1 MSTRIFLLPIL
12 LALIHLSTPVGA
24 EVINGKITL
33 SEDSITSSTYE
44 LYGDWHFYW
53 GDHVPARTAIAHGD
67 YFTVPHLW
75 NTNSRRDST
84 IGAHG
89 CATYVLEVINPG
101 QATNISLHFPDMYV
115 AYRAFW
121 NSDAIVANGIPACN
135 EADEVPYWL
144 HKTSEVT
151 LQPGSNYLTIWISN
165 HHHSKGGIAEN
176 IKIGNPTTIN
186 NEYQA
191 RFSKD
196 LFLTGALLMGGLFF
210 FGLFLFGQH
219 DRSALFFSL
228 FCMVYSYRIIGF
240 DFYAINLLFP
250 DIPWIF
256 TLKLEYLALF
266 FSVSLFGLYVRNLY
280 EEESSALLMN
290 ILNVITGIFALC
302 VVVLPATLF
311 TQLVTP
317 YFVILFSYILYALV
331 VYVKAVLNNK
341 GGSTIA
347 LISVVFIF
355 AVFSYLILTYFGVV
369 SPADDLTFLG
379 YIIFFFLQS
388 LILSYRFATDLMQAK
403 IRAELATEAK
413 SEFLASMSHE
423 IRTPMNGVIGMT
435 ALLEETPLNV
445 QQRNYVETIKNSGEN
460 LLVIINDIL
469 DFSKIESGEIDLDYK
484 SFHLADT
491 IEDVLQL
498 LGKEANQKGI
508 ELLYQLAD
516 DVPAYISSDEARIR
530 QVLLNLISNAVKFTH
545 EGEVVLTIS
554 RGQTDNLLRFAV
566 KDTGIGISPEQ
577 QKKLFKSFSQVD
589 GSIAREYGGTGLG
602 LAISKRIVKA
612 MGGAIWVESSKGQ
625 GSTFTFE
632 ITYLIGKE
640 TPQQVDIPSTETSLR
655 GKSVLILDDNKTN
668 LQVLANTLGKWS
680 VSVTAYNDPNEMLQ
694 ALNSHPTTFDAAII
708 DIQMPGYSGMEVLE
722 ELRKHDTYVTMPII
736 ALSSINQSSLSP
748 QQVELFDVFL
758 HKPLRFKAL
767 RSALLTVM
775 GFNTA
780 VSSIN
785 SREKDPAKNTL
796 PSGIRIIVAE
806 DNPINQKVALQSL
819 SRLGYNAIIARDGFE
834 VLKHL
839 EEGPVDLILMD
850 MQMPAMDGIEA
861 TKKIREKAA
870 FKDIVIIAMTANA
883 TKQDEKNCMEAGMN
897 GFIAKPVRLHVLEET
912 IQRFADLMAKTS

>member
-1 MSTRIFLLPIL
+1 MPTRILLLPL
-12 LALIHLSTPVGA
+12 LLVLLHLSTPAGA

-33 SEDSITSSTYE
+33 SQDSLANATYE

-53 GDHVPARTAIAHGD
+53 GDHVPASTAIANGD
-67 YFTVPHLW
+67 YFTMPHLW
-75 NTNSRRDST
+75 NTSSRHDST
-84 IGAHG
+84 VSAHG

-101 QATNISLHFPDMYV
+101 QATEISLHFPDMYL
-115 AYRAFW
+115 AYQAFW
-121 NSDAIVANGIPACN
+121 NGNAIAANGVPACSK
-135 EADEVPYWL
+135 ADEVPYWL
-144 HKTSEVT
+144 HKLSDVT
-151 LQPGSNYLTIWISN
+151 LQSGSNYLTIWISN
-165 HHHSKGGIAEN
+165 YHHSKGGIAQN
-176 IKIGNPTTIN
+176 IKIGNPATIN
-186 NEYQA
+186 NLYKA

-240 DFYAINLLFP
+240 DSYAINLLFP
-250 DIPWIF
+250 NISWFF
-256 TLKLEYLALF
+256 TTKLEYLSLY

-290 ILNVITGIFALC
+290 ILNIITGIFALC
-302 VVVLPATLF
+302 VVVLPAVLF

-341 GGSTIA
+341 GGSILA

-355 AVFSYLILTYFGVV
+355 AVFGYLILTYFGVL
-369 SPADDLTFLG
+369 SPIDNFTFIG

-403 IRAELATEAK
+403 IKAELATEAK

-435 ALLEETPLNV
+435 SLLEETPLNV

-484 SFHLADT
+484 SFHLIDT

-508 ELLYQLAD
+508 ELLYQIAD
-516 DVPAYISSDEARIR
+516 DIPAYISSDEARIR
-530 QVLLNLISNAVKFTH
+530 QVLINLISNAVKFTH
-545 EGEVVLTIS
+545 EGEVVLTVTS
-554 RGQTDNLLRFAV
+554 GQNENLLRFAV

-602 LAISKRIVKA
+602 LAISKRIVQA
-612 MGGAIWVESSKGQ
+612 MGGAIWVESSKDQ

-632 ITYLIGKE
+632 ITYLTGKE
-640 TPQQVDIPSTETSLR
+640 TPQQIDEPSATLHLQ
-655 GKSVLILDDNKTN
+655 GKKVLILDDNTTN
-668 LQVLANTLGKWS
+668 LDVLTNNLGKWS
-680 VSVTAYNDPNEMLQ
+680 ISVTAYNDPSEMLQ
-694 ALNSHPTTFDAAII
+694 TLNSHPSAFDAAII

-722 ELRKHDTYVTMPII
+722 ELRKHDTYATMPII
-736 ALSSINQSSLSP
+736 ALSSINQSSLLP

-758 HKPLRFKAL
+758 HKPLRIKAL
-767 RSALLTVM
+767 RSALGTVM
-775 GFNTA
+775 GLHTA
-780 VSSIN
+780 ESATTST
-785 SREKDPAKNTL
+785 EKAPAKAAL
-796 PSGIRIIVAE
+796 PSDIRIIVAE

-819 SRLGYNAIIARDGFE
+819 SRLGYEAIIARDGFE
-834 VLKHL
+834 VLRCL
-839 EEGPVDLILMD
+839 EEGPMDLILMD

-861 TKKIREKAA
+861 TKKIREQAA

-883 TKQDEKNCMEAGMN
+883 TKQDEQNCIEAGMN
-897 GFIAKPVRLHVLEET
+897 GFIAKPVRLNVLEET
-912 IQRFADLMAKTS
+912 ILQFADLLGKTS